1 MHSARLLTNP
11 LPADTIQRGAPI
23 HCKGV
28 PFKMQ
33 EKVTEI
39 MGKIRPALQRD
50 GGDVELVEILEDG
63 TVKVRLTGACAGCP
77 MSKLTLKN
85 GIERILKQEV
95 PEVKEVVSV

>member
-1 MHSARLLTNP
+1 
-11 LPADTIQRGAPI
+11 
-23 HCKGV
+23 
-28 PFKMQ
+28 MQ